1 MFHTLLLRAVALPT
15 ILLVLICPSSLAG
28 DEPEDAGT
36 SSDIVEV
43 VAEGAGIDPGDAL
56 KDAFRNAVR
65 QVVGTVVDAELL
77 IKNDEIVDDQ
87 ILTYSDGFVKKYD
100 EVPGSKKSVGG
111 LHRVKIKAQ
120 IERRSVMAKL
130 KAAKVTVMDVD
141 GKSLFAEAVTS
152 AEAAENSTKLL
163 AKTLGDLPKVMS
175 ASVVGKPEYDR
186 DKGEL
191 VVNVQVEVDAAA
203 YREFSTILEHT
214 LSKIAISKVT
224 AQIKAVPIMD
234 LKSYRNDAQSRPNVL
249 VVTEPAAIM
258 GPTIK
263 ETKNTT
269 WCFWVLVSSTGGD
282 RSQLWNGYVLDADLH
297 TTALPFMNRHL
308 DRVNGKSWY
317 DDLDLF
323 ERILRLAIHLT
334 DANGDVVG
342 AEEAE
347 IVRWESGHRL
357 PWLVLVN
364 PRERTPPYH
373 FFDGKEGFGDVVRF
387 FSAEGKNYV
396 HPFTGEK
403 VPLVANAYLA
413 PFAMRF
419 ISAHRATGRS
429 ELEILRKQTY
439 QFRIKLT
446 LDELK
451 LVKDAKCSVTYTPA
465 SAATK

>member
-1 MFHTLLLRAVALPT
+1 MLHTLLLRAVVLPN

-43 VAEGAGIDPGDAL
+43 VAEGSGIDPGDAL

-163 AKTLGDLPKVMS
+163 AKTLSDLPKVMS

-214 LSKIAISKVT
+214 LGKIAISKVT
-224 AQIKAVPIMD
+224 ALVQAEPID
-234 LKSYRNDAQSRPNVL
+234 KDRPNVL
-249 VVTEPAAIM
+249 FANEPTALM
-258 GPTIK
+258 GPTIAEDK
-263 ETKNTT
+263 KKQ
-269 WCFWVLVSSTGGD
+269 WCFWVWTSSTGGD
-282 RSQLWNGYVLDADLH
+282 RSQRWNGYVVDADIL
-297 TTALPFMNRHL
+297 TTALPFVSRHPSQIDSSAFL
-308 DRVNGKSWY
+308 YKDWDPPPKKS
-317 DDLDLF
+317 
-323 ERILRLAIHLT
+323 ILRVMMA
-334 DANGDVVG
+334 DAASNII
-342 AEEAE
+342 AEDELE
-347 IVRWESGHRL
+347 LLRWDRDFL
-357 PWLVLVN
+357 PWLLVVN
-364 PRERTPPYH
+364 PRSPLPPYEINGEGLVGGYVDLVRY
-373 FFDGKEGFGDVVRF
+373 FSGGKGRYNAPTNYSWVSNAYVAPVGMRF
-387 FSAEGKNYV
+387 FSANNRNTGKAGLLTV
-396 HPFTGEK
+396 
-403 VPLVANAYLA
+403 
-413 PFAMRF
+413 
-419 ISAHRATGRS
+419 
-429 ELEILRKQTY
+429 RKQTY
-439 QFRIKLT
+439 QRRIRLT

-451 LVKDAKCSVTYTPA
+451 LIKDVKCSVIYMPA